1 MEEYSTFNLEGIY
14 ENVKGYQKLCDMF
27 LALAKDEGT
36 KVKLESILYKGGY
49 KDYGMC
55 SKIECRDDPAIEA
68 QRRTTMAEL
77 LIRNP
82 ETFDSLCKH
91 KINIFHGS
99 NANALPSI
107 LKYGLMSIDESVENG
122 VTVTTG
128 EEWSRRNS
136 GRSFISV
143 TDDLQVAKGYS
154 TIEADEKEG
163 KLSFGIIV
171 GTSTEDIRKCGIR
184 RIHSDVP
191 EIGLTKKISP
201 ENIKSVMVPSE
212 KVDIVKKMVGEQ
224 DIEVLPFDG
233 VNDNFYWI
241 DEYGYLSISED
252 RYNNLKNRVSSEKP
266 KTFGLDEIK
275 SLTERLKLSSIKER
289 LTGIYQKVTMGKEE
303 GYSGREV

>member
-1 MEEYSTFNLEGIY
+1 MEEYSNFNLEGIQ
-14 ENVKGYQKLCDMF
+14 EIVAGYQKLCDMF
-27 LALAKDEGT
+27 FALAKDEET

-99 NANALPSI
+99 NANALPGI

-122 VTVTTG
+122 VAVTTG
-128 EEWSRRNS
+128 EKWSRGNR

-163 KLSFGIIV
+163 KLSFGIII
-171 GTSTEDIRKCGIR
+171 GTTTEDIKKSRTS
-184 RIHSDVP
+184 RIHSDLP
-191 EIGLTKKISP
+191 EIGLMKKLPP
-201 ENIKSVMVPSE
+201 ENIKSLMVPSE
-212 KVDIVKKMVGEQ
+212 KVKLVKKMVGEQ

-266 KTFGLDEIK
+266 KTFGLDEVKSLAKGLTLSNIK
-275 SLTERLKLSSIKER
+275 SRLTE
-289 LTGIYQKVTMGKEE
+289 IYQRATTVKEE
-303 GYSGREV
+303 EYNGRKV